1 MLLVGNTWIG
11 EIMVIAGIVIVVA
24 TFIAIIKQFET
35 RLVLLLS
42 GLLMCFIGG
51 QIGAGTTAFVKEL
64 TNPGLVPTI
73 CTVLGF
79 SYVMEY
85 TKCTEHMVYF
95 ISAGL
100 KKMTKI
106 IIPGAVIITF
116 LINIALP
123 TAAGCAAAVGALLI
137 PALIRSGV
145 HPAMAGSA
153 IFLGT
158 WGSALSPG
166 LMFNPQVAQLA
177 GEDVMTVIASF
188 SMQAIIGIVVAAI
201 LLNIVA
207 IVKKEHTGYV
217 LKDANAEEGKEF
229 KVNYLYAIIP
239 IIPLVL
245 LVLGSKQVAVI
256 PEISVPVSMLIG
268 TAIGII
274 AVRPNVTEAVK
285 KFFRGTGDGMC
296 DVVGLM
302 AAAAFTAGMQYIGL
316 TSALID
322 GMKNSQQIA
331 QIGAA
336 FGPFLLAVISGS
348 GNAAALAFNGAVTP
362 HAADFGYGIMQLGS
376 MAQLGAGIGRSM
388 SPVAGAGI
396 IIAGL
401 AGINPMEMAK
411 RNAVPCIIATVVI
424 MLLLL

>member
-1 MLLVGNTWIG
+1 
-11 EIMVIAGIVIVVA
+11 MVITGIVIVVA

-51 QIGAGTTAFVKEL
+51 QLSAGTTAFVKEL

-158 WGSALSPG
+158 WGSSLSPG

-177 GEDVMTVIASF
+177 GVDVMTVIASF

-217 LKDANAEEGKEF
+217 MKNDTVEEGKEF
-229 KVNYLYAIIP
+229 KVNYFYAIIP

-274 AVRPNVTEAVK
+274 AVRPNVAEAVK

-302 AAAAFTAGMQYIGL
+302 AAAACFTAGMQLIGL

-336 FGPFLLAVISGS
+336 FGPFLLV
-348 GNAAALAFNGAVTP
+348 
-362 HAADFGYGIMQLGS
+362 MRQLLPLMVLS
-376 MAQLGAGIGRSM
+376 HLMLQTLVMVLCNLDPWLKSVLV
-388 SPVAGAGI
+388 S
-396 IIAGL
+396 
-401 AGINPMEMAK
+401 
-411 RNAVPCIIATVVI
+411 VVV
-424 MLLLL
+424 

>member
-1 MLLVGNTWIG
+1 
-11 EIMVIAGIVIVVA
+11 MVIAGIVIVVA

-51 QIGAGTTAFVKEL
+51 QLGAGTTAFVKEL

-100 KKMTKI
+100 KKMTKV

-217 LKDANAEEGKEF
+217 LKDANEEGKEF

-302 AAAAFTAGMQYIGL
+302 AAAACFTAGMQYIGL

>member
-1 MLLVGNTWIG
+1 
-11 EIMVIAGIVIVVA
+11 MVIAGIVIVLA

-51 QIGAGTTAFVKEL
+51 QLSAGTTAFVKEL

-207 IVKKEHTGYV
+207 IVKKENTGYV

-302 AAAAFTAGMQYIGL
+302 AAGMQYIGL
-316 TSALID
+316 TNALID

>member
-1 MLLVGNTWIG
+1 
-11 EIMVIAGIVIVVA
+11 MVIAGIIIVVA

-51 QIGAGTTAFVKEL
+51 QLGAGTTAFVKEL

-137 PALIRSGV
+137 PALIRAGI

-217 LKDANAEEGKEF
+217 VKGSNAEEGKEF

-296 DVVGLM
+296 
-302 AAAAFTAGMQYIGL
+302 
-316 TSALID
+316 
-322 GMKNSQQIA
+322 MKNSQQIA

-401 AGINPMEMAK
+401 AGVNPMEMAK

>member
-1 MLLVGNTWIG
+1 
-11 EIMVIAGIVIVVA
+11 MVIAGIVIVVA
-24 TFIAIIKQFET
+24 TFIVIIKQFET

-51 QIGAGTTAFVKEL
+51 QLGAGTTAFVKEL

-217 LKDANAEEGKEF
+217 LKDANEEGKEF

-274 AVRPNVTEAVK
+274 AVRPNVTDAVK

-302 AAAAFTAGMQYIGL
+302 AAAACFTAGMQYIGL

-362 HAADFGYGIMQLGS
+362 HAADFGYGVMQLGS

>member
-1 MLLVGNTWIG
+1 
-11 EIMVIAGIVIVVA
+11 MVIAGIVIVVA

-51 QIGAGTTAFVKEL
+51 QLGAGTTAFVKEL

-217 LKDANAEEGKEF
+217 LKDANEEGKKF

-274 AVRPNVTEAVK
+274 AVRPNVTDAVK

-302 AAAAFTAGMQYIGL
+302 AAAACFTAGMQYIGL

>member
-1 MLLVGNTWIG
+1 
-11 EIMVIAGIVIVVA
+11 
-24 TFIAIIKQFET
+24 
-35 RLVLLLS
+35 
-42 GLLMCFIGG
+42 
-51 QIGAGTTAFVKEL
+51 
-64 TNPGLVPTI
+64 
-73 CTVLGF
+73 
-79 SYVMEY
+79 
-85 TKCTEHMVYF
+85 
-95 ISAGL
+95 
-100 KKMTKI
+100 
-106 IIPGAVIITF
+106 
-116 LINIALP
+116 
-123 TAAGCAAAVGALLI
+123 
-137 PALIRSGV
+137 
-145 HPAMAGSA
+145 
-153 IFLGT
+153 
-158 WGSALSPG
+158 
-166 LMFNPQVAQLA
+166 MFNPQVAQLA
-177 GEDVMTVIASF
+177 GTDVMTVIASF
-188 SMQAIIGIVVAAI
+188 TMQAVVGLVVAAI

-217 LKDANAEEGKEF
+217 LESHSEDSKEF

-268 TAIGII
+268 TAIGIV
-274 AVRPNVTEAVK
+274 AVRPNVTDAVK

-302 AAAAFTAGMQYIGL
+302 AAAACFTAGMQHIGL

-331 QIGAA
+331 QIGGAA

-362 HAADFGYGIMQLGS
+362 HAADFGYGIMELGS
-376 MAQLGAGIGRSM
+376 MAQLGGAGIGRSM

-401 AGINPMEMAK
+401 AGINPMELAK
-411 RNAVPCIIATVVI
+411 RNAVPCVAATVVI

>member
-1 MLLVGNTWIG
+1 
-11 EIMVIAGIVIVVA
+11 MVIAGIVIVLA

-137 PALIRSGV
+137 PALIRAGV

-217 LKDANAEEGKEF
+217 LKDANEEGKEF

-302 AAAAFTAGMQYIGL
+302 AAAAAFTAGMQYIGL

-411 RNAVPCIIATVVI
+411 RNAIPCIIATVVI

>member
-1 MLLVGNTWIG
+1 
-11 EIMVIAGIVIVVA
+11 MVITGIVIVVA

-51 QIGAGTTAFVKEL
+51 QLGAGTTAFVKEL

-158 WGSALSPG
+158 WGSSLSPG

-177 GEDVMTVIASF
+177 GVDVMTVIASF

-207 IVKKEHTGYV
+207 IVKKDHTGYV
-217 LKDANAEEGKEF
+217 MKNDTVEEGKEF
-229 KVNYLYAIIP
+229 KVNYFYAIIP

-274 AVRPNVTEAVK
+274 AVRPNVADAVK

-302 AAAAFTAGMQYIGL
+302 AAAACFTAGM
-316 TSALID
+316 
-322 GMKNSQQIA
+322 
-331 QIGAA
+331 
-336 FGPFLLAVISGS
+336 
-348 GNAAALAFNGAVTP
+348 
-362 HAADFGYGIMQLGS
+362 
-376 MAQLGAGIGRSM
+376 
-388 SPVAGAGI
+388 
-396 IIAGL
+396 
-401 AGINPMEMAK
+401 
-411 RNAVPCIIATVVI
+411 
-424 MLLLL
+424 

>member
-1 MLLVGNTWIG
+1 
-11 EIMVIAGIVIVVA
+11 MVIAGIVIVVA

-274 AVRPNVTEAVK
+274 AVRPNVTDAVK

-302 AAAAFTAGMQYIGL
+302 AAGMQYIGL
-316 TSALID
+316 TNALID

>member
-1 MLLVGNTWIG
+1 
-11 EIMVIAGIVIVVA
+11 MVISGIIIVVA

-35 RLVLLLS
+35 RLVLFLS

-51 QIGAGTTAFVKEL
+51 NIAAGTTAFVKEL
-64 TNPGLVPTI
+64 TNAGLVPTI

-100 KKMTKI
+100 KRMTKI

-153 IFLGT
+153 VFLGT
-158 WGSALSPG
+158 WGSSLSPG

-177 GEDVMTVIASF
+177 GTDVMTVIASF
-188 SMQAIIGIVVAAI
+188 TVQALVGLVVAAV

-217 LKDANAEEGKEF
+217 LESHSEDSKEF
-229 KVNYLYAIIP
+229 KVNYFYAIIP

-245 LVLGSKQVAVI
+245 LVLGSKQVAII

-268 TAIGII
+268 TAIGIV
-274 AVRPNVTEAVK
+274 AVRPNVADAVK

-302 AAAAFTAGMQYIGL
+302 AAAACFTAGMQHIGL

-362 HAADFGYGIMQLGS
+362 HAADFGYGIMELGS

-401 AGINPMEMAK
+401 AGINPMELAK
-411 RNAVPCIIATVVI
+411 RNAVPCIAATVVI

>member
-1 MLLVGNTWIG
+1 
-11 EIMVIAGIVIVVA
+11 MVIAGIVIVVA

-51 QIGAGTTAFVKEL
+51 QLGAGTTAFVKEL

-217 LKDANAEEGKEF
+217 LKDANEEGKEF

-274 AVRPNVTEAVK
+274 AVRPNVTDAVK

-302 AAAAFTAGMQYIGL
+302 AAVACFTAGMQYIGL

-362 HAADFGYGIMQLGS
+362 HAGDFGYGIMQLGS

>member
-1 MLLVGNTWIG
+1 
-11 EIMVIAGIVIVVA
+11 MVIAGIVIVVA

-51 QIGAGTTAFVKEL
+51 QLGAGTTAFVKEL

-217 LKDANAEEGKEF
+217 LKDANEEGKEF

-239 IIPLVL
+239 IVPLVL

-274 AVRPNVTEAVK
+274 AVRPNVTDAVK

-302 AAAAFTAGMQYIGL
+302 AAAACFTAGMQYIGL

-362 HAADFGYGIMQLGS
+362 HAGDFGYGIMQLGS

-411 RNAVPCIIATVVI
+411 RNAIPCIIATVVI

>member
-1 MLLVGNTWIG
+1 
-11 EIMVIAGIVIVVA
+11 MVIAGIVIVVA

-51 QIGAGTTAFVKEL
+51 QLSAGTTAFVKEL

-217 LKDANAEEGKEF
+217 LKDANEEDKEF

-302 AAAAFTAGMQYIGL
+302 AAAACFTAGMQYIGL

>member
-1 MLLVGNTWIG
+1 
-11 EIMVIAGIVIVVA
+11 MVIAGIVIVVA

-51 QIGAGTTAFVKEL
+51 QFSAGTTAFVKEL

-217 LKDANAEEGKEF
+217 LKDDNEEDKEF

-274 AVRPNVTEAVK
+274 AVRPNVTDAVK

-302 AAAAFTAGMQYIGL
+302 AAAAAFTAGMQYIGL

-396 IIAGL
+396 IISGL

-411 RNAVPCIIATVVI
+411 RNAIPCIIATVVI

>member
-1 MLLVGNTWIG
+1 
-11 EIMVIAGIVIVVA
+11 MVIAGIVIVVA

-51 QIGAGTTAFVKEL
+51 QLGAGTTAFVKEL

-217 LKDANAEEGKEF
+217 LKDANEEGKEF

-274 AVRPNVTEAVK
+274 AVRPNVTDAVK

-302 AAAAFTAGMQYIGL
+302 AAAACFTAGMQYIGL

-362 HAADFGYGIMQLGS
+362 HAGDFGYGIMQLGS

-411 RNAVPCIIATVVI
+411 RNAIPCIIATVVI

>member
-1 MLLVGNTWIG
+1 
-11 EIMVIAGIVIVVA
+11 MVIAGIVIVVA

-51 QIGAGTTAFVKEL
+51 QFSAGTTAFVKEL

-217 LKDANAEEGKEF
+217 LKDDNEENKEF

-274 AVRPNVTEAVK
+274 AVRPNVTDAVK

-302 AAAAFTAGMQYIGL
+302 AAAAAFTAGMQYIGL

-396 IIAGL
+396 IISGL

-411 RNAVPCIIATVVI
+411 RNAIPCIIATVVI

>member
-1 MLLVGNTWIG
+1 
-11 EIMVIAGIVIVVA
+11 MVIAGIVIVVA

-137 PALIRSGV
+137 PALIRAGV

-217 LKDANAEEGKEF
+217 LKDANEEGKEF

-302 AAAAFTAGMQYIGL
+302 AAAAAFTAGMQYIGL

-411 RNAVPCIIATVVI
+411 RNAIPCIIATVVI

>member
-1 MLLVGNTWIG
+1 
-11 EIMVIAGIVIVVA
+11 MVIAGIVIVVA

-51 QIGAGTTAFVKEL
+51 QLGAGTTAFVKEL

-100 KKMTKI
+100 KKMTKV
-106 IIPGAVIITF
+106 IIPGAVIIT
-116 LINIALP
+116 LP

-217 LKDANAEEGKEF
+217 LKDANEEEGKEF

-302 AAAAFTAGMQYIGL
+302 AAAACFTAGMQYIGL

>member
-1 MLLVGNTWIG
+1 
-11 EIMVIAGIVIVVA
+11 MVITGIVIVVA

-51 QIGAGTTAFVKEL
+51 QLGAGTTAFVKEL

-158 WGSALSPG
+158 WGSSLSPG

-177 GEDVMTVIASF
+177 GVDT
-188 SMQAIIGIVVAAI
+188 
-201 LLNIVA
+201 
-207 IVKKEHTGYV
+207 
-217 LKDANAEEGKEF
+217 
-229 KVNYLYAIIP
+229 
-239 IIPLVL
+239 
-245 LVLGSKQVAVI
+245 
-256 PEISVPVSMLIG
+256 
-268 TAIGII
+268 
-274 AVRPNVTEAVK
+274 
-285 KFFRGTGDGMC
+285 
-296 DVVGLM
+296 
-302 AAAAFTAGMQYIGL
+302 
-316 TSALID
+316 
-322 GMKNSQQIA
+322 
-331 QIGAA
+331 
-336 FGPFLLAVISGS
+336 
-348 GNAAALAFNGAVTP
+348 
-362 HAADFGYGIMQLGS
+362 
-376 MAQLGAGIGRSM
+376 
-388 SPVAGAGI
+388 
-396 IIAGL
+396 
-401 AGINPMEMAK
+401 
-411 RNAVPCIIATVVI
+411 
-424 MLLLL
+424 

>member
-1 MLLVGNTWIG
+1 
-11 EIMVIAGIVIVVA
+11 MVIAGIVIVVA

-51 QIGAGTTAFVKEL
+51 QLSAGTTAFVKEL

-217 LKDANAEEGKEF
+217 LKDDNEEDKEF

-274 AVRPNVTEAVK
+274 AVRPNVTDAVK

-302 AAAAFTAGMQYIGL
+302 AAAAAFTAGMQYIGL

-396 IIAGL
+396 IISGL

>member
-1 MLLVGNTWIG
+1 
-11 EIMVIAGIVIVVA
+11 MVIAGIVIVVA

-35 RLVLLLS
+35 R
-42 GLLMCFIGG
+42 CFIGG
-51 QIGAGTTAFVKEL
+51 QLSAGTTAFVKEL

-217 LKDANAEEGKEF
+217 LKDGNEEEGKEF

-285 KFFRGTGDGMC
+285 KFFRGTGD
-296 DVVGLM
+296 
-302 AAAAFTAGMQYIGL
+302 GMQYIGL

-411 RNAVPCIIATVVI
+411 RNAVPCIITTVVI

>member
-1 MLLVGNTWIG
+1 
-11 EIMVIAGIVIVVA
+11 
-24 TFIAIIKQFET
+24 
-35 RLVLLLS
+35 
-42 GLLMCFIGG
+42 
-51 QIGAGTTAFVKEL
+51 
-64 TNPGLVPTI
+64 
-73 CTVLGF
+73 
-79 SYVMEY
+79 MEY

-217 LKDANAEEGKEF
+217 LKDANEEEGKEF

-274 AVRPNVTEAVK
+274 AVRPNVTDAVK

-302 AAAAFTAGMQYIGL
+302 AAAAAFTAGMQYIGL
-316 TSALID
+316 TNALID

>member
-1 MLLVGNTWIG
+1 
-11 EIMVIAGIVIVVA
+11 MVIAGIVIVVA

-51 QIGAGTTAFVKEL
+51 QFSAGTTAFVKEL

-217 LKDANAEEGKEF
+217 LKDDNEEDKEF

-274 AVRPNVTEAVK
+274 AVRPNVTDAVK

-302 AAAAFTAGMQYIGL
+302 AAAAAFTAGMQYIGL

-396 IIAGL
+396 IISGL

-411 RNAVPCIIATVVI
+411 RNAIPCIVATVVI